1 MGSWSTVGVLDGYP
15 MTLPPRITDWPPL
28 ARFEYEEA
36 LAIKAEQRGEDPC
49 NPSEATKR
57 LAEWLAQPLRDL

>member
-1 MGSWSTVGVLDGYP
+1 

-36 LAIKAEQRGEDPC
+36 LAIKAEQRGEDPR
-49 NPSEATKR
+49 NPSPETWRIAEMAVRVMWEKR
-57 LAEWLAQPLRDL
+57 